1 MELIINL
8 QLFAEKK
15 KIEQDGYTKLLHNP
29 NEELKM
35 TKLPYNPNE
44 EPKYEYE
51 KFSEG
56 APTSTPTISQP
67 PASAPSTTP
76 TTTPSPTSA
85 YATGTNTPY
94 VESDLVKAAKDAL
107 VSHMAN
113 KPGEYSQPWDTYIN
127 DVVNKILNREDF
139 SYDLNGDALYQQYKD
154 KYTQQGKMA
163 MADTMGQAA
172 AMTGGYGS
180 SYAQSVGQQAYQAQL
195 QNLNDIIPELYQMAY
210 DRYQQKGQDLYNQ
223 YGMLSDLDN
232 TEYGRYRDSV
242 SDWGNERD
250 YLTGRVDTERGFD
263 YGDYRNKIGDSQSQ
277 AEFERGDRWRT
288 EDWAREDKLI
298 ADERAYNDKLIADE
312 WAREDEVTAKEWARE
327 DELIADERAYND
339 KLIAD
344 EWAREDK
351 LTADE
356 WAREDELIADERA
369 YNDKLIAD
377 ANAREDAAIAE
388 DTRRWEAE
396 FNARY
401 GIEEN
406 ENENWW
412 ADYQEK
418 NGPISSPPPEL
429 KYGSEGKEVIA
440 IQQFLMSQGY
450 EIEEYGI
457 IGSETERAIKD
468 YQARN
473 NIGADGIVGPKTW
486 NAILGKA
493 TYGDETTGET
503 TSGEVKPESADDY
516 ADWDYGDWEGY
527 FATIRNTEGK
537 SAAEAELSRMIK
549 AGYIP
554 QNLIAA
560 ASSGARGGSFGH

>member
-1 MELIINL
+1 MEMKIDL

-15 KIEQDGYTKLLHNP
+15 KEELDGYTTLLHNP

-51 KFSEG
+51 KYSEG

-127 DVVNKILNREDF
+127 DVVNKIMNREDF

-154 KYTQQGKMA
+154 KYIQQGKMA
-163 MADTMGQAA
+163 MADAMGQAA
-172 AMTGGYGS
+172 ALTGGYTS
-180 SYAQSVGQQAYQAQL
+180 SYAQNVGQQAYQAQL

-210 DRYQQKGQDLYNQ
+210 DRYQQEGQDLYNQ
-223 YGMLSDLDN
+223 YGMLTDLDD
-232 TEYGRYRDSV
+232 TAYGRYRDSV

-250 YLTGRVDTERGFD
+250 YFTGRVDTERGFD

-298 ADERAYNDKLIADE
+298 ADENE
-312 WAREDEVTAKEWARE
+312 
-327 DELIADERAYND
+327 
-339 KLIAD
+339 
-344 EWAREDK
+344 
-351 LTADE
+351 
-356 WAREDELIADERA
+356 
-369 YNDKLIAD
+369 
-377 ANAREDAAIAE
+377 REDAAIAE

-493 TYGDETTGET
+493 TYGDETTGDT

-537 SAAEAELSRMIK
+537 SAAEAELSRMTK

-554 QNLIAA
+554 KAFVTA
-560 ASSGARGGSFGH
+560 ASIGARGGSYGH